1 MRLTESM
8 ISKAIRESIKD
19 IIREKKYID
28 EATAGGGGA
37 LTGAFLDGSGQS
49 DTSMGVSYPLFGGKV
64 LKQGNNL
71 GDKIN
76 KKDNGVDMKSA
87 TARHDGKGGSISIP
101 KRRNKNV

>member
-1 MRLTESM
+1 
-8 ISKAIRESIKD
+8 
-19 IIREKKYID
+19 
-28 EATAGGGGA
+28 
-37 LTGAFLDGSGQS
+37 
-49 DTSMGVSYPLFGGKV
+49 MGVSYPLFGGKV